1 MRNRNSMDISEQK
14 YADKNLL
21 IADIFPSKYIF
32 NKNTGNILSWQITM
46 ADDSIR
52 DIFFFEEDSV
62 QKSNSGC
69 KVLFNITSVDG
80 TVCDSVKFDETNFS
94 KCEREITFSAID
106 FDIGGIPCVPQ
117 IRYEL
122 SDLFFRVEI
131 SLKNLSDKEIYWR
144 PIFFSYIKVPWND
157 DIPFGKYVFESA
169 AKKFLKLSE
178 SYTVIS
184 SDKHHGKISL
194 EMLKDGTIGISQ
206 LKDNKVRICTQNEE
220 EGLSF
225 IICDVIQHN
234 IVSLKAPK
242 DNQYLEV
249 GILSGINQVEKNR
262 TAKKNDRN
270 TSQHNGFHVSP
281 QSNDIFSIEVSAD

>member
-1 MRNRNSMDISEQK
+1 MDISEQK

-21 IADIFPSKYIF
+21 IANIFPSKYIF
-32 NKNTGNILSWQITM
+32 NKNTGNIPSWQITM

-52 DIFFFEEDSV
+52 DIFFFEEYSV

-69 KVLFNITSVDG
+69 KVLLNITSVDG
-80 TVCDSVKFDETNFS
+80 TVCDSVRFDEANFS
-94 KCEREITFSAID
+94 KCEREITFSAMD

-122 SDLFFRVEI
+122 SDLFFRTEI
-131 SLKNLSDKEIYWR
+131 SLKNLSDREIYWR

-157 DIPFGKYVFESA
+157 DLPFEKYVFESV
-169 AKKFLKLSE
+169 AKKVLKLSE

-184 SDKHHGKISL
+184 SDKHHGKIPL
-194 EMLKDGTIGISQ
+194 DMLKDGAVGISQ
-206 LKDNKVRICTQNEE
+206 LKDNKIRVCTQNEE

-225 IICDVIQHN
+225 IICDVAQHN
-234 IVSLKAPK
+234 VVSLKAPK

-249 GILSGINQVEKNR
+249 GIFSGIDQIEKSK
-262 TAKKNDRN
+262 TAKKSDRN
-270 TSQHNGFHVSP
+270 ISQYNGFPVAQ
-281 QSNDIFSIEVSAD
+281 QSNDTFSIEVSAD

>member
-1 MRNRNSMDISEQK
+1 MDISEQK

-21 IADIFPSKYIF
+21 IADIFSSKYIF
-32 NKNTGNILSWQITM
+32 DKNTGGILSWQITM

-52 DIFFFEEDSV
+52 DIFFFEEYSV

-80 TVCDSVKFDETNFS
+80 TVCDSVRFDEANFS

-106 FDIGGIPCVPQ
+106 FDIGGIPCIPQ
-117 IRYEL
+117 VRYEL
-122 SDLFFRVEI
+122 SDLFFRTEI
-131 SLKNLSDKEIYWR
+131 SLENLSDREIYWR

-157 DIPFGKYVFESA
+157 DIPFEKYVFESA
-169 AKKFLKLSE
+169 AKKVLKLSE

-184 SDKHHGKISL
+184 SDKHHGKIPL
-194 EMLKDGTIGISQ
+194 DMLKKDGIFGISQ

-225 IICDVIQHN
+225 IICDVVQHN
-234 IVSLKAPK
+234 IVSFKAPK

-249 GILSGINQVEKNR
+249 GIFSGIDQTEKSR
-262 TAKKNDRN
+262 TAKRSDRN
-270 TSQHNGFHVSP
+270 IPPHNGFPVAP
-281 QSNDIFSIEVSAD
+281 QSNSTFSIEVSVN

>member
-1 MRNRNSMDISEQK
+1 MDISEQK
-14 YADKNLL
+14 YADKDLL

-32 NKNTGNILSWQITM
+32 DKNTGNILSWQITM

-52 DIFFFEEDSV
+52 DIFFFEENSA

-69 KVLFNITSVDG
+69 KVLFNITSVDR
-80 TVCDSVKFDETNFS
+80 TVCDSVRFNETNFS

-122 SDLFFRVEI
+122 SDLFFRTEI
-131 SLKNLSDKEIYWR
+131 SLKNLSDREIYWR
-144 PIFFSYIKVPWND
+144 PIFFSYIKVPWGD
-157 DIPFGKYVFESA
+157 DIPFEKYVFESA
-169 AKKFLKLSE
+169 AKKVLKLSE

-184 SDKHHGKISL
+184 SDKPHGKIPL
-194 EMLKDGTIGISQ
+194 DMIKDGAIGISQ

-225 IICDVIQHN
+225 IICDMAQHN

-249 GILSGINQVEKNR
+249 DIFSSIDQIGKGNI
-262 TAKKNDRN
+262 AKRNDRN
-270 TSQHNGFHVSP
+270 ISQYNGFPIAP
-281 QSNDIFSIEVSAD
+281 QSNDTFSIEVSVN

>member
-1 MRNRNSMDISEQK
+1 MDISEQK
-14 YADKNLL
+14 YADKNLV
-21 IADIFPSKYIF
+21 IADIFPSKYVF
-32 NKNTGNILSWQITM
+32 DKDAGNILSWQITM

-52 DIFFFEEDSV
+52 DIFFFEEYSV

-69 KVLFNITSVDG
+69 KILFNITSVDG
-80 TVCDSVKFDETNFS
+80 TVCDSVRFYEANFS

-106 FDIGGIPCVPQ
+106 FNICGIPCIPQ
-117 IRYEL
+117 VRCEL

-131 SLKNLSDKEIYWR
+131 SLRNISDKEIYWR
-144 PIFFSYIKVPWND
+144 PIFFSYIKVPWD
-157 DIPFGKYVFESA
+157 DDLPFEKYVFESA

-194 EMLKDGTIGISQ
+194 DMLKDGIFGISQ
-206 LKDNKVRICTQNEE
+206 LKDNKIKVCTQNEE

-234 IVSLKAPK
+234 IVSLRTPK
-242 DNQYLEV
+242 DNQYLKV
-249 GILSGINQVEKNR
+249 GIFSSIGQIEKSK
-262 TAKKNDRN
+262 TAKRSDTPPRIV
-270 TSQHNGFHVSP
+270 FPVAP
-281 QSNDIFSIEVSAD
+281 QSNDTFSIEVSVN

>member
-1 MRNRNSMDISEQK
+1 MDISEQK

-21 IADIFPSKYIF
+21 IADIFPSKYVF
-32 NKNTGNILSWQITM
+32 DKDAGNILCWQITM

-52 DIFFFEEDSV
+52 DIFFFEEGLTNGN
-62 QKSNSGC
+62 NSGC

-80 TVCDSVKFDETNFS
+80 TVCDSVRFDEANFS
-94 KCEREITFSAID
+94 KCEREITFSAMD
-106 FDIGGIPCVPQ
+106 FNICGIPCIPQ
-117 IRYEL
+117 VRYEL

-144 PIFFSYIKVPWND
+144 PIFFSYIKVPWD
-157 DIPFGKYVFESA
+157 DDLPFEKYVFESA
-169 AKKFLKLSE
+169 AKKVLKLSE

-194 EMLKDGTIGISQ
+194 EMLKDGAIGISQ

-225 IICDVIQHN
+225 IICDVAQHN
-234 IVSLKAPK
+234 VVSLRTPK

-249 GILSGINQVEKNR
+249 GIFSGIDQVEKNR
-262 TAKKNDRN
+262 TAKRSDRN
-270 TSQHNGFHVSP
+270 TPPHNGFPIAP
-281 QSNDIFSIEVSAD
+281 QSNSTFSIEVSAD

>member
-1 MRNRNSMDISEQK
+1 MDISDQK

-32 NKNTGNILSWQITM
+32 NKNTGEILSWQITM

-52 DIFFFEEDSV
+52 NIFFFEEDSINGN
-62 QKSNSGC
+62 NSGC
-69 KVLFNITSVDG
+69 KILFNITSVDG
-80 TVCDSVKFDETNFS
+80 TVCDSVRFNETNFS
-94 KCEREITFSAID
+94 KYEREITFSAMD
-106 FDIGGIPCVPQ
+106 FNICGIPCIPQ
-117 IRYEL
+117 VRYEL
-122 SDLFFRVEI
+122 SDLFFHVEI
-131 SLKNLSDKEIYWR
+131 SLKNLSDREIYWR

-157 DIPFGKYVFESA
+157 DIPFEKYVFESA
-169 AKKFLKLSE
+169 AKKVLKLSE

-194 EMLKDGTIGISQ
+194 EMLKDGAIGISQ

-225 IICDVIQHN
+225 IIGDVTQHN
-234 IVSLKAPK
+234 IVSLKVPK

-249 GILSGINQVEKNR
+249 GIFSGIGQIGKVNISKR
-262 TAKKNDRN
+262 NDRN
-270 TSQHNGFHVSP
+270 TPQHNGFPIAP
-281 QSNDIFSIEVSAD
+281 QSNSTFSIEVSAD

>member
-1 MRNRNSMDISEQK
+1 MDISEQK

-52 DIFFFEEDSV
+52 DIFFFEEYSV

-80 TVCDSVKFDETNFS
+80 TVCDSVRFDETNFS

-106 FDIGGIPCVPQ
+106 FDIGSIPCIPQ
-117 IRYEL
+117 VRYEL

-144 PIFFSYIKVPWND
+144 PIFFSYIKVPWD
-157 DIPFGKYVFESA
+157 DDLPFEKYVFESA

-184 SDKHHGKISL
+184 SDKHHWKISL
-194 EMLKDGTIGISQ
+194 DMLKDGIFGISQ
-206 LKDNKVRICTQNEE
+206 LKDNKARICTQNGE

-225 IICDVIQHN
+225 IICDVVQHN
-234 IVSLKAPK
+234 IVSLRTPK
-242 DNQYLEV
+242 DNQYLEA
-249 GILSGINQVEKNR
+249 GILSGINQIEKSK
-262 TAKKNDRN
+262 TAKRNDRN
-270 TSQHNGFHVSP
+270 TPPHNGFPVVP
-281 QSNDIFSIEVSAD
+281 QSNSTFTIEILAD

>member
-1 MRNRNSMDISEQK
+1 MDISEQK
-14 YADKNLL
+14 YADKRLL
-21 IADIFPSKYIF
+21 IADIFPSKYVF
-32 NKNTGNILSWQITM
+32 DKNTGEILSWQITM

-52 DIFFFEEDSV
+52 DIFFFEENSA

-80 TVCDSVKFDETNFS
+80 TVCDSVRFDETNFS
-94 KCEREITFSAID
+94 KCEREIIFSAID

-144 PIFFSYIKVPWND
+144 PIFFSYIKVPWD
-157 DIPFGKYVFESA
+157 DDLPFEKYVFESA

-184 SDKHHGKISL
+184 SDKHHGKIPL
-194 EMLKDGTIGISQ
+194 DMLKDGIFGISQ
-206 LKDNKVRICTQNEE
+206 LKDNKARICTQNEE

-225 IICDVIQHN
+225 IICDMTQHN
-234 IVSLKAPK
+234 IVSFKASK
-242 DNQYLEV
+242 DNQYLEI
-249 GILSGINQVEKNR
+249 GIFSGINQIEKSR
-262 TAKKNDRN
+262 TAKRSDRN
-270 TSQHNGFHVSP
+270 IPPHNGFPVAP
-281 QSNDIFSIEVSAD
+281 QSNDTFSIEISAD

>member
-1 MRNRNSMDISEQK
+1 MDISEQK

-32 NKNTGNILSWQITM
+32 NKNTGNILSWQITI

-52 DIFFFEEDSV
+52 DIFFFEENSV
-62 QKSNSGC
+62 QGNNSGC

-80 TVCDSVKFDETNFS
+80 TVCDSVRFDETNFS
-94 KCEREITFSAID
+94 KCEREITFSAMD
-106 FDIGGIPCVPQ
+106 FNICGVQCVPQ
-117 IRYEL
+117 VRYEL

-144 PIFFSYIKVPWND
+144 PIFFSYIKVPWDD
-157 DIPFGKYVFESA
+157 DIPFEKYVFESA

-178 SYTVIS
+178 SYTVVS
-184 SDKHHGKISL
+184 SDKPHGKIPL

-225 IICDVIQHN
+225 IICDVVQHN
-234 IVSLKAPK
+234 VVSLKAPK

-249 GILSGINQVEKNR
+249 GIFSGIDQVEKGNI
-262 TAKKNDRN
+262 AKRSDRN
-270 TSQHNGFHVSP
+270 ISQHNGFPVAP
-281 QSNDIFSIEVSAD
+281 QSNDTFSIEVSAD

>member
-1 MRNRNSMDISEQK
+1 MDISEQK

-32 NKNTGNILSWQITM
+32 NKNTGEILSWQITM

-52 DIFFFEEDSV
+52 DIFFFEEYSV

-69 KVLFNITSVDG
+69 KILFNITSVDG
-80 TVCDSVKFDETNFS
+80 TVCDSVRFYEANFS

-106 FDIGGIPCVPQ
+106 FNICGIPCIPQ
-117 IRYEL
+117 VRCEL

-144 PIFFSYIKVPWND
+144 PIFFSCIKVPWDD
-157 DIPFGKYVFESA
+157 DIPFEKYVFESA

-178 SYTVIS
+178 SYTMIS

-194 EMLKDGTIGISQ
+194 DMIKDGAIGISQ

-225 IICDVIQHN
+225 IICDVVQHN
-234 IVSLKAPK
+234 IVSLKTPK
-242 DNQYLEV
+242 DNQCLEI
-249 GILSGINQVEKNR
+249 GIFSDIDQIEKGNI
-262 TAKKNDRN
+262 AKRSDRN
-270 TSQHNGFHVSP
+270 ISPHNGFPIAP
-281 QSNDIFSIEVSAD
+281 QSNSAFSIEVSAD

>member
-1 MRNRNSMDISEQK
+1 MDISEQK

-46 ADDSIR
+46 ADDSMR
-52 DIFFFEEDSV
+52 DIFFFEEGLINGN
-62 QKSNSGC
+62 NSGC

-80 TVCDSVKFDETNFS
+80 TVCDSVRFDEANFS
-94 KCEREITFSAID
+94 KYEREIIFGAMD
-106 FDIGGIPCVPQ
+106 FNICGITCVPQ
-117 IRYEL
+117 VRYEL
-122 SDLFFRVEI
+122 SDLFFRTEI

-157 DIPFGKYVFESA
+157 DIPFEKYVFESA
-169 AKKFLKLSE
+169 AKKVLKLSE

-194 EMLKDGTIGISQ
+194 EMLKDGAIGISQ

-225 IICDVIQHN
+225 IICDVVQHN
-234 IVSLKAPK
+234 VVSLRTPK

-249 GILSGINQVEKNR
+249 GIFSGINQIEKGNI
-262 TAKKNDRN
+262 AKRSDRN
-270 TSQHNGFHVSP
+270 IYQYNGFPVAP
-281 QSNDIFSIEVSAD
+281 QSNDTFSIEVSVN